1 MKRRKFLSTGSGLTG
16 AGLLLS
22 PSAMVA
28 QVGPKPIAPA
38 RKTLWLLLSDLT
50 HPDIHLVVPSLA
62 WIAREAGVEFEC
74 YLEAERNGSLF
85 ARTGSTVIGGF
96 QHQQFNYL
104 NAVFTV
110 KYFILGD
117 APLFKSSIAQFGHP
131 VLAES
136 EQPVDLYRAA
146 LKEAKLKTASELLF
160 GCGGIRKV
168 PNQSLELGPYL
179 YPDIYFRKA
188 LAFNPAATSTAKTL
202 ASELGIKR
210 QTTLLLDDKEKQAV
224 AAAFPNSQELDGWN
238 GQDGYQTITTRIAE
252 RWKKNAKGI
261 VFADPAAIL
270 SQLPKLCREARIP
283 LYAPKDQL
291 QPAQV
296 VVTAYTEEK
305 SAVADTVNRLAAE
318 IGNRVIVG
326 RQTGD
331 GDLFHWSKGGV
342 CMQIMD
348 PNRPP
353 FPIVETIP
361 HIWTKTGKTFLDNE
375 PDDATLER
383 YATEGKVLATLMW
396 HSGEMAH
403 NEAMINLFDLV
414 QFSGIKMGIGAHAA
428 RYETAPQLWELLNV
442 PKKKGGVKGFI
453 EPVLHSGG
461 MGVLA
466 EVNCPPDA
474 LQQHCQQAMSRIR
487 ALAGEEATP
496 RGYYAFMDSD
506 YKTLSNVNPAIYDA
520 IRSSGLEYVV
530 SSVTPGRNR
539 VVHKAGDFRVINQ
552 SCRSVTSASPF
563 VRIST
568 VEDLKESNGGR
579 PGWMIGTLDGPVEA
593 FNQYIWRHGHR
604 FMEIVDY
611 LTKNDR
617 VINVLPHTIARYA
630 RVLEKKGYIVS

>member
-1 MKRRKFLSTGSGLTG
+1 LKRRKFLSTGTGLTG
-16 AGLLLS
+16 VGLALS
-22 PSAMVA
+22 PSALMA
-28 QVGPKPIAPA
+28 EAPPKPAAPT
-38 RKTLWLLLSDLT
+38 RKTLWLLLSDLS

-62 WIAREAGVEFEC
+62 WIAREAGVDFEC

-104 NAVFTV
+104 NALFIV

-117 APLFKSSIAQFGHP
+117 APLFRSSIGPFGHP

-136 EQPVDLYRAA
+136 EQSADLYRAA
-146 LKEAKLKTASELLF
+146 LKEAKLKAAGEVLF

-168 PNQSLELGPYL
+168 DKQSLELGPYL

-188 LAFNPAATSTAKTL
+188 LAFSPNAL
-202 ASELGIKR
+202 ASATALTREFGIKR
-210 QTTLLLDDKEKQAV
+210 QTTLLLDSAEKQTV
-224 AAAFPNSQELDGWN
+224 TAAFPNSEAVDNWN
-238 GQDGYQTITTRIAE
+238 GQDGYEAITTRVAE

-283 LYAPKDQL
+283 LYAPKVRL
-291 QPAQV
+291 SPAEV

-305 SAVADTVNRLAAE
+305 SSLADTVNRLAAE
-318 IGNRVIVG
+318 IGNHVIVG

-342 CMQIMD
+342 CIQIMD

-361 HIWTKTGKTFLDNE
+361 HIWTKTGKTFLDAE

-383 YATEGKVLATLMW
+383 YAGEGKVLGTLMW

-403 NEAMINLFDLV
+403 NEAMINLFELV
-414 QFSGIKMGIGAHAA
+414 QFSGVKMGIGVHAA

-442 PKKKGGVKGFI
+442 SKKKGGVKGFI

-487 ALAGEEATP
+487 ALAGDEATP

-520 IRSSGLEYVV
+520 IRANGLEYVV

-539 VVHKAGDFRVINQ
+539 VVYKAGDFRVINQ
-552 SCRSVTSASPF
+552 SCRSVAAASPF

-604 FMEIVDY
+604 FMDMVDH
-611 LTKNDR
+611 LTKNER
-617 VINVLPHTIARYA
+617 IVNVLPHTIVRYA
-630 RVLEKKGYIVS
+630 RILEKKGYIAA